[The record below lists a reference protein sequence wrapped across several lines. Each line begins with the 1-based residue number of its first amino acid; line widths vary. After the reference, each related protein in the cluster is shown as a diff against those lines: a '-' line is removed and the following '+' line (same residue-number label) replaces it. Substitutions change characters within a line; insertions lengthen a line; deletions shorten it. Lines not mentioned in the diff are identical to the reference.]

1 MTKNRYSDL
10 TREQLLEK
18 IRQLE
23 KKRYG
28 LVWEDKQ
35 EEVAERCEREL
46 PVLVHQPDKEIAEDP
61 DGPTNLLIE
70 GDNYHALFALNFTHR
85 RKIDV
90 IYIDPPYNTG
100 AKNWTY
106 NNAFVDANDRY
117 RHSKWLS
124 MMNKRLRLA
133 KPLLSEN
140 GIICVAIDDYEVP
153 RLTILLEEI
162 FGEINYLGT
171 VPIRNN
177 PSGRSTVRGFSVA
190 HEYALFF
197 AKSERAR
204 ISRLERTEQQI
215 ARYDL
220 EDSVSKYEW
229 VNFRKHGGANAM
241 RTARR
246 RLYYPIFAKANGT
259 LRIPEMNWIDS
270 ASEWELSEQPKSDEE
285 IVYPV
290 NGAGEEKTWKRS
302 HLRVIKEPDEF
313 TVRKDQK
320 GRLGIYVKSRVDSS
334 GMLPLTWFDKA
345 EYSSTD
351 YGTNLLAKIFG
362 ATQVFSYPKSLFAV
376 IDCLKVATSKKDALI
391 LDFFA
396 GSATTGQAVLEMNKA
411 DGGKRRFILCTNNEN
426 RIAEEVSYQRIK
438 HVINGKAGFDT
449 SKQVLFETKLNLKAL
464 KNIENTFDEIEELME
479 EQREKFKKI
488 DVKVEDEFL
497 RVFGVNENPD
507 SKRPA
512 NLKYF
517 TTDFVP
523 NVLTDNDKRV
533 LVARSTELLCIAE
546 DTFERVADSN
556 RKNEYAIFKN
566 SKHSTAIIYD
576 EDAIADCVTK
586 LNELKPKGTTAIY
599 VFSYDQDYD
608 EADFED
614 LDKSIKVKV
623 KPIPGAIMNVYRRNA
638 KLLKK

>member
-1 MTKNRYSDL
+1 MAKSRYSDL
-10 TREQLLEK
+10 SKDELLKK
-18 IRQLE
+18 IAQLE

-28 LVWEDKQ
+28 LVWEDKP

-124 MMNKRLRLA
+124 MMSKRLRLA
-133 KPLLSEN
+133 KPLLTEN

-162 FGEINYLGT
+162 FGEANYLGT

-197 AKSERAR
+197 AKSEKAR

-215 ARYDL
+215 ARYDH

-229 VNFRKHGGANAM
+229 VNFRKHGGANAN

-246 RLYYPIFAKANGT
+246 RLFYPIFANVDGK
-259 LRIPEMNWIDS
+259 LRIPKMNWKDIS
-270 ASEWELSEQPKSDEE
+270 SEWEILESPKSNEE
-285 IVYPV
+285 VIFPI
-290 NGAGEEKTWKRS
+290 NGTGEEKTWKRS
-302 HLRVIKEPDEF
+302 HLRVIDEPDEF

-320 GRLGIYVKSRVDSS
+320 GNLGIYIKSRVDSS

-411 DGGKRRFILCTNNEN
+411 DGGKRRFILSTNNEN
-426 RIAEEVSYQRIK
+426 KIAEEVSYERLK
-438 HVINGKAGFDT
+438 HVINGNAGFDT
-449 SKQVLFETKLNLKAL
+449 SKQLVFETKLNLTAI
-464 KNIENTFDEIEELME
+464 KNIESTFDQIEQIME
-479 EQREKFKKI
+479 ERSEEFGKFST
-488 DVKVEDEFL
+488 KVEDEYL
-497 RVFGVNENPD
+497 RVYGVLEDDD

-523 NVLTDNDKRV
+523 FVLTDNDKRV
-533 LVARSTELLCIAE
+533 LVSRSTELLCIAE
-546 DTFERVADSN
+546 DTFEKVAASK
-556 RKNEYAIFKN
+556 RKNEWAIFKN
-566 SKHSTAIIYD
+566 AKHSMAIIYD
-576 EDAIADCVTK
+576 EDAIDDCIEK
-586 LNELKPKGTTAIY
+586 LNKLQPKGTTAIY
-599 VFSYDQDYD
+599 VFSYDKDYD
-608 EADFED
+608 LEDFAG
-614 LDKSIKVKV
+614 LAKSVKV
-623 KPIPGAIMNVYRRNA
+623 KIKAIPEAILNVYRRNA
-638 KLLKK
+638 KLRKK